1 VLCDAYGTLLLTGT
15 GAVMLPLCDV
25 RGYGNAGGRP
35 RTAPGR
41 DMTVAWSLSLA
52 SRALVGTCQ
61 LFALVAAGDTV
72 QPVQRN
78 RAATGHG
85 LWPMMAAAVQAES
98 GVLVVPA
105 IPAGALALRVDV
117 QGGPGAGDVLGWQLA
132 AWDWPTPV
140 SPWGAEDV

>member
-78 RAATGHG
+78 RAATGAR
-85 LWPMMAAAVQAES
+85 P
-98 GVLVVPA
+98 
-105 IPAGALALRVDV
+105 LADDGG
-117 QGGPGAGDVLGWQLA
+117 GGPGRVRRACGAGDSG
-132 AWDWPTPV
+132 
-140 SPWGAEDV
+140 GARWRCGSMFKAGRARATC